1 MQIYEKKGNETLF
14 APDKS
19 QMEKALAFISKIK
32 MSNRI
37 IRTTIDWHILVLFIR
52 KNERITQF
60 SKPVHGGLKVFCSRV
75 ARLLRAAIK
84 RRTTDGQAK
93 DERRSSEGRAT
104 VKRRTSVR
112 PRKQSSL
119 QHLYNKDCAKTTNRM
134 KLYSNLPKWE
144 AKNNFITFHFITFRY
159 FHKCEQA
166 KRMRPGFGAHPS

>member
-84 RRTTDGQAK
+84 RRTSGERPTVKRRTSDGQAK
-93 DERRSSEGRAT
+93 DERPSTKTIFPSTPIQQRLCQNDKSDET
-104 VKRRTSVR
+104 LF
-112 PRKQSSL
+112 QS
-119 QHLYNKDCAKTTNRM
+119 AKM
-134 KLYSNLPKWE
+134 GSKK
-144 AKNNFITFHFITFRY
+144 
-159 FHKCEQA
+159 
-166 KRMRPGFGAHPS
+166 

>member
-1 MQIYEKKGNETLF
+1 MQIYKKKGNETLF

-84 RRTTDGQAK
+84 RRTSG
-93 DERRSSEGRAT
+93 ERPT
-104 VKRRTSVR
+104 VKRRTSDG

-119 QHLYNKDCAKTTNRM
+119 QHLYNKDCAKTTNPM

-144 AKNNFITFHFITFRY
+144 AK
-159 FHKCEQA
+159 K
-166 KRMRPGFGAHPS
+166 

>member
-93 DERRSSEGRAT
+93 DERRSTKTIFPSTPLRQRLCQNDKSAEI
-104 VKRRTSVR
+104 SF
-112 PRKQSSL
+112 QS
-119 QHLYNKDCAKTTNRM
+119 AKM
-134 KLYSNLPKWE
+134 GSKK
-144 AKNNFITFHFITFRY
+144 
-159 FHKCEQA
+159 
-166 KRMRPGFGAHPS
+166 